1 MNVKTVGVIGAGVM
15 GIGVAQNLAQTGHQT
30 ILVDLSEEI
39 LEHAQQEIR
48 KNIRFQGFFNKG
60 EKTNIPEEV
69 LQRIKFTTNYQFL
82 ESAEFII
89 ENTTEKWNIK
99 QEVYQKIDEICPKE
113 SIFAANT
120 SAIPITRIAS
130 VTKRADR
137 VLGIHFMNPVPMKPV
152 VEMIRGYHTSDRA
165 IETAKK
171 VLSQMG
177 KECII
182 VNDSPGFVSNRVLM
196 LTINEA
202 IFLLQ
207 DRVATAKDIDKI
219 FQGCFGHKMGPLA
232 TADLIGLDTILFSI
246 EVLYESFNDSKYR
259 PCPLLKKWWML
270 GCMVKKVAKDF
281 TYINKNKYV
290 EIFYKLMNE
299 IQFKIKAF
307 LAKFFGNHDLQPD
320 EDIFALGFV
329 NSMFAMQLVLFVEQ
343 EFNISVENEDLELE
357 NFRTINS
364 IANLVERKST
374 NLVQQ

>member
-1 MNVKTVGVIGAGVM
+1 MNVKTVGVVGAGVM

-30 ILVDLSEEI
+30 ILVDISEEI

-48 KNIRFQGFFNKG
+48 KNIRFQGFFNQ
-60 EKTNIPEEV
+60 EAKTNIPEEV

-137 VLGIHFMNPVPMKPV
+137 VLGIHFMNPVPMKPM
-152 VEMIRGYHTSDRA
+152 VEMIRGYHTSDGA

-259 PCPLLKKWWML
+259 PCPLLKK
-270 GCMVKKVAKDF
+270 MVDAG
-281 TYINKNKYV
+281 
-290 EIFYKLMNE
+290 LH
-299 IQFKIKAF
+299 
-307 LAKFFGNHDLQPD
+307 G
-320 EDIFALGFV
+320 
-329 NSMFAMQLVLFVEQ
+329 
-343 EFNISVENEDLELE
+343 
-357 NFRTINS
+357 
-364 IANLVERKST
+364 RKSGKGFY
-374 NLVQQ
+374 VYQ

>member
-1 MNVKTVGVIGAGVM
+1 MNLKTVGVVGAGVM

-30 ILVDLSEEI
+30 ILVDISEEI
-39 LEHAQQEIR
+39 LEHARQEIR
-48 KNIRFQGFFNKG
+48 KNIRFQGFFNRG
-60 EKTNIPEEV
+60 EKTNSPDDV

-82 ESAEFII
+82 ESAEFLI

-99 QEVYQKIDEICPKE
+99 QEVYQKIDKICPKE

-130 VTKRADR
+130 ATQRADR
-137 VLGIHFMNPVPMKPV
+137 VLGIHFMNPVPMKPM
-152 VEMIRGYHTSDRA
+152 VEMIRGYHTSERA

-177 KECII
+177 KECIV

-207 DRVATAKDIDKI
+207 DRVATAKDIDQI

-232 TADLIGLDTILFSI
+232 TADLIGLDTILLSI

-259 PCPLLKKWWML
+259 PCPLLKQ
-270 GCMVKKVAKDF
+270 MVDAGLHGR
-281 TYINKNKYV
+281 KNGKGFYV
-290 EIFYKLMNE
+290 Y
-299 IQFKIKAF
+299 Q
-307 LAKFFGNHDLQPD
+307 
-320 EDIFALGFV
+320 
-329 NSMFAMQLVLFVEQ
+329 
-343 EFNISVENEDLELE
+343 
-357 NFRTINS
+357 
-364 IANLVERKST
+364 
-374 NLVQQ
+374 